1 MEVDY
6 TRISGRSAWYYASF
20 VLLGLLFLGGV
31 AATYIMYVK
40 GLYLS
45 GMTNRVPW
53 GLQIVM
59 SVFYIGLSEG
69 SFLVSGLY
77 GIFGKL
83 DYKPFARVTAY
94 VAMLFLIAG
103 LLSILTDQGRIDR
116 VLTMPFSHGNPMSMF
131 SVNPPLYV
139 GLTLIC
145 FVYMWALFKEKGRL
159 TRFASVAVVLWAL
172 GVHTGT
178 GAIFAFVSRDLFDS
192 PLLPVTFVAAA
203 NSSGVALMIIMM
215 TVLFKV
221 TKRHVDLALMVW
233 LGRLLA
239 VFVVVAMYVLL
250 VDNIHRLYLIGSREA
265 AIHFLFGGFH
275 SVVFWVGLILIGS
288 VIPALLLFKRTT
300 STSLP
305 WIVFSSALVVFGVLC
320 ERYLIV
326 IPGQIHPPMIFPGME
341 IVGSA
346 LEEGVATYHVSV
358 LELFQALGVM
368 GLIGL
373 LFLLGL
379 RHLNLMPIEARVYG
393 ESQMLKYQM
402 PEIEWDSPTYQESAH
417 PSAR

>member
-6 TRISGRSAWYYASF
+6 TQLKGRGKVYYS
-20 VLLGLLFLGGV
+20 LFILFGVFLAGGIV
-31 AATYIMYVK
+31 ATYIMYK
-40 GLYLS
+40 NGLYLS

-94 VAMLFLIAG
+94 VAVLFLIAG

-116 VLTMPFSHGNPMSMF
+116 VLTMPFSYGNPMSMF

-159 TRFASVAVVLWAL
+159 TRFMSVAVVLWAL

-178 GAIFAFVSRDLFDS
+178 GAIFAFVSRELFHS
-192 PLLPVTFVAAA
+192 PLLPVMFVAAA

-215 TVLFKV
+215 AALFKI
-221 TKRHVDLALMVW
+221 TRRHVDLALMVW
-233 LGRLLA
+233 LGKLLA
-239 VFVVVAMYVLL
+239 VFVVVALYIIL
-250 VDNIHRLYLIGSREA
+250 VDNIHRLYLVATRGA
-265 AIHFLFGGFH
+265 AMHFLFGGFH
-275 SVVFWVGLILIGS
+275 SVLFWGGLVLVGSI
-288 VIPALLLFKRTT
+288 IPAFVLFSRNKG
-300 STSLP
+300 TSLK
-305 WIVFSSALVVFGVLC
+305 WILFACVLVVFGVWC

-326 IPGQIHPPMIFPGME
+326 IPGQVVPPEIFPGMK
-341 IVGSA
+341 IVASSIN
-346 LEEGVATYHVSV
+346 EGVASYSASPLEV
-358 LELFQALGVM
+358 LQAFGVL

-379 RHLNLMPIEARVYG
+379 RHLNLMPTEARVYAG
-393 ESQMLKYQM
+393 SELLEYH
-402 PEIEWDSPTYQESAH
+402 EIKWDAAEYAKSAH
-417 PSAR
+417 PAPR